1 MRLDDQEM
9 LADHDLLNGVG
20 PDDHHTQADT
30 FTILI
35 NSKSIS
41 PGSHE
46 ERISL
51 PSSGYQTIRVI
62 LRGSQQ
68 IQIQGYGGATAI
80 GSNSSA
86 ESTAI
91 GIMPYGAGGYLTS
104 YIGGYSRLHG
114 DTNLTHYWVFGPNI
128 ALRDVYIDD
137 DEAVIVFYNSHPS
150 ASRNLKVYGTGVVK

>member
-9 LADHDLLNGVG
+9 VTDHDLLQIG
-20 PDDHHTQADT
+20 PDDHHTQADI

-46 ERISL
+46 ERVTL
-51 PSSGYQTIRVI
+51 PSSGYKTIRVI
-62 LRGSQQ
+62 LRGHQNV
-68 IQIQGYGGATAI
+68 QIQGHVGASAI
-80 GSNSSA
+80 GSDSSA

-114 DTNLTHYWVFGPNI
+114 DTNLTHSWIFGPNI
-128 ALRDVYIDD
+128 ALRDVYIDA
-137 DEAVIVFYNSHPS
+137 DEAVLVFYNDSGS
-150 ASRNLKVYGTGVVK
+150 NRNLTVYGTGVVK